1 MILIF
6 QSTPSA
12 WRETNASCTAASWS
26 FISIHSLRVE
36 GDKIIYAVTR
46 IIKRF
51 QSTPSAWRETRFLLL
66 HSFQPQISIH
76 SLRVEGDNSI
86 ASPNSRCIDFNPL
99 PPRGGRLG
107 SRIRYTVGILFQST
121 PSAWRETSATS
132 LITSPYF
139 ISIHSLRVEGDE
151 PCSQSAAH
159 FIDFNPLPPRG
170 GRPMTRALICGSIK
184 YFNPLPPRGGRRLRD
199 EMAKKH
205 REISIHSLRVEG
217 DSPLFCTTR
226 DNRIFQSTPS
236 AWRETASYG
245 RRFDLRGISIHSLR
259 VEGDRQCDKI
269 IVVR

>member
-36 GDKIIYAVTR
+36 GDLNIATITR
-46 IIKRF
+46 PSERF
-51 QSTPSAWRETRFLLL
+51 QSTPSAWRETRGAVYPA
-66 HSFQPQISIH
+66 SSNAISIH
-76 SLRVEGDNSI
+76 SLRVEGDAFREFARHRRNK
-86 ASPNSRCIDFNPL
+86 
-99 PPRGGRLG
+99 
-107 SRIRYTVGILFQST
+107 FQST

-217 DSPLFCTTR
+217 DLPVLS
-226 DNRIFQSTPS
+226 
-236 AWRETASYG
+236 
-245 RRFDLRGISIHSLR
+245 
-259 VEGDRQCDKI
+259 K
-269 IVVR
+269 